1 MRSRSTSSV
10 LAAGLLLCSA
20 GASWT
25 VERAPLASSALAANE
40 YHRVTLNEL
49 VGNEIKNPIAVSFEI
64 PKGYVRRAFPQAP
77 GQQCWGTAR
86 DLERL
91 TADREHSISSS
102 VQEGLIVAEV
112 STSVGYDPRSRK
124 FTGEDQMKGQLLAA
138 GATNVVVLRRD
149 AGRYPILQMTA
160 RLQGKWVRSIYV
172 GLLVDTLA
180 GFISFREPGDVQV
193 WEHFVTSA
201 KAGQ

>member
-1 MRSRSTSSV
+1 MRLHPTSWV
-10 LAAGLLLCSA
+10 LIMGLPLCSA
-20 GASWT
+20 GASRT

-40 YHRVTLNEL
+40 YRRVTLNEL
-49 VGNEIKNPIAVSFEI
+49 VGNEIKNPIRVSFEI
-64 PKGYVRRAFPQAP
+64 PNGYVRRALRETV
-77 GQQCWGTAR
+77 GSNYWGIAR
-86 DLERL
+86 ELDRL
-91 TADREHSISSS
+91 VADPEHSISRS
-102 VQEGLIVAEV
+102 VREGLIVAEV

-160 RLQGKWVRSIYV
+160 RLQGKWVRGIYV

-180 GFISFREPGDVQV
+180 GFISFRDPGDIQV

-201 KAGQ
+201 KTE

>member
-1 MRSRSTSSV
+1 MRVSTAYAFG
-10 LAAGLLLCSA
+10 LAMMLGGGACATEPYPGA
-20 GASWT
+20 ARGASEYRRVT
-25 VERAPLASSALAANE
+25 FHELIANE
-40 YHRVTLNEL
+40 L
-49 VGNEIKNPIAVSFEI
+49 KNPIPVSFEI
-64 PKGYVRRAFPQAP
+64 PRGYVRRAFPQAV
-77 GQQCWGTAR
+77 GQQCWGTTR

-91 TADREHSISSS
+91 AADREHSISSS
-102 VQEGLIVAEV
+102 VREGMIVAEV
-112 STSVGYDPRSRK
+112 STSIGYDARSRK

-149 AGRYPILQMTA
+149 TGRYPILQMTA

-180 GFISFREPGDVQV
+180 GFISFREPGDIQV

-201 KAGQ
+201 KAQ